1 MQSSFDTTPDVPVG
15 TGGKDNEADVP
26 PLAITLCDDPTSSH
40 ID

>member
-26 PLAITLCDDPTSSH
+26 LLAITLCDDPTSSH